1 MAIQL
6 YTARGAVCG
15 QFVSGEMLCGQAG
28 DQYTLPPT
36 MTLEAEDFD
45 VRVDTDDRALAD
57 GSAAWGGQVKARKVT
72 VSGYVGDGSL
82 DPDATRAL
90 LRDLRR
96 AAIRQDQHLV
106 LDPDDEA
113 CLRLRLLESC
123 DTKWEDGWGR
133 SLASVRLTWLL
144 ADPFW
149 YAVDSSSHTETL
161 TGDGTFTVDTGTLA
175 TWWMAPTITIEAPAG
190 ESVPSVSLVNETD
203 DGIGLVYSDPGLQDG
218 ADATIDCGA
227 GTATRA
233 GSSTIRYLSGRPLRL
248 LPGVNVL
255 AYEGA
260 ACTLTITW
268 TERWI

>member
-15 QFVSGEMLCGQAG
+15 HFLSGEMLCGQAG

-36 MTLEAEDFD
+36 LTLESDDFD
-45 VRVDTDDRALAD
+45 LRVDTEERSLSD
-57 GSAAWGGQVKARKVT
+57 GSAAWGGQVRARKVS

-82 DPDATRAL
+82 SPTATRDL
-90 LRDLRR
+90 LRSIRR
-96 AAIRQDQHLV
+96 AASRQDQHLV
-106 LDPDDEA
+106 LDPDDES
-113 CLRLRLLESC
+113 CLRLRLLEAC
-123 DTKWEDGWGR
+123 DSKWEDGWGR

-149 YAVDSSSHTETL
+149 YSTSPSSQTEALEGNGTL
-161 TGDGTFTVDTGTLA
+161 EVDTGDRA
-175 TWWMAPTITIEAPAG
+175 TWWMAPVITVTAPASAAVT
-190 ESVPSVSLVNETD
+190 SVRLVNETD
-203 DGIGLVYSDPGLQDG
+203 DGIGLVYSDPGLEYG
-218 ADATIDCGA
+218 ASATIDCGT
-227 GTATRA
+227 GTVTRA

-248 LPGVNVL
+248 LPGQNVL